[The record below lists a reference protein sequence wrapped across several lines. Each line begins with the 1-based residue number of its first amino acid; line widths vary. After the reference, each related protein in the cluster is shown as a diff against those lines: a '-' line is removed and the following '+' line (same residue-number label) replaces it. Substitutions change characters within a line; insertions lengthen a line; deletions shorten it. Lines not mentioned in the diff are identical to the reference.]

1 VYTRP
6 RPSVSTSYSPT
17 IIDHPYILSTAH
29 TFLYYQLSTT
39 GKIPGCKCAR
49 S

>member
-1 VYTRP
+1 MTMHFQHP
-6 RPSVSTSYSPT
+6 IHIP
-17 IIDHPYILSTAH
+17 IIDHPYVLSTTH